1 MTDYNRMKI
10 KDLRQIGKD
19 MGLLRV
25 DKNNKKDL
33 IERLKKGKQ
42 LSDYNKK
49 IFLEYILLMVT
60 KIMTRYLF

>member
-33 IERLKKGKQ
+33 I
-42 LSDYNKK
+42 
-49 IFLEYILLMVT
+49 
-60 KIMTRYLF
+60 